1 MDKRITKIKT
11 LSNAL
16 AFRPYQRNKIKHNEY
31 IFLLC
36 RNMFTQCDDF
46 KILARRYLLQ
56 CRNVASYGITFTI
69 LLNLSFKLKLFL
81 FILCRY
87 YIIKASLP

>member
-1 MDKRITKIKT
+1 MDKRITEIKT
-11 LSNAL
+11 LSNAS
-16 AFRPYQRNKIKHNEY
+16 AFRPYQRNKIKHDEY

-36 RNMFTQCDDF
+36 RNMFTQCDVF

-56 CRNVASYGITFTI
+56 HRNVKSYGINFTI
-69 LLNLSFKLKLFL
+69 LLNLSLKLKLLL
-81 FILCRY
+81 FILCR